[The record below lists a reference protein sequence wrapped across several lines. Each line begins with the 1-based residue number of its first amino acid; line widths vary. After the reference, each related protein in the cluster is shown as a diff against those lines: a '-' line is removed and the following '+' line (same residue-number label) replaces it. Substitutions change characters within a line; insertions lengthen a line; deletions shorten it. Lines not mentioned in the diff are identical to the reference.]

1 MQYKTTTRLFKG
13 TYQYKVVL
21 VCAGASVFRNGDI
34 ESAIQNLKRVVI
46 DKKQALYIPNTVRI
60 KTQEDLDYALK
71 LAHTLMYMEDIEIRV
86 ESPWISIYTNTLK
99 NVNALTKLDED
110 HIKYVSVPPK
120 DTTLVENT
128 VIMPKMNYD
137 YRVTLGKT
145 SHENSAFVEWAES
158 NPKLKLTKGCKT
170 ELQRPKSWG
179 GTHFYVL
186 GDNNLLMAKMHLA
199 SSIAKIERIVKK

>member
-110 HIKYVSVPPK
+110 HIKYVSIPPK

-128 VIMPKMNYD
+128 VIMPKINYD

-158 NPKLKLTKGCKT
+158 NPKVKLTKSCIKD
-170 ELQRPKSWG
+170 LLRPRTWG